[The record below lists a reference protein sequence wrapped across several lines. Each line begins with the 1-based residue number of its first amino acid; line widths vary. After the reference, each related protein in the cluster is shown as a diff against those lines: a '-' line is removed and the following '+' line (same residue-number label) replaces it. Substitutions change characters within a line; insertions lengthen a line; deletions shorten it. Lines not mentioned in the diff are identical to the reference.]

1 MRHRPLIL
9 IVEDDRELRELYRV
23 ALMLSD
29 YVVHSC
35 EDGLDALQYLE
46 VERPDLIVL
55 DLNLPRVPGRMLYD
69 ELRASARMRS
79 IPVVVVTGMEPA
91 PHLPGTT
98 VLIKPVPG
106 DELVRVIQAQ
116 LGPWRGGPQVT

>member
-1 MRHRPLIL
+1 MRHRALIL
-9 IVEDDRELRELYRV
+9 IVEDDRELRELYRL
-23 ALMLSD
+23 ALALSD
-29 YVVHSC
+29 YSVHCC
-35 EDGLDALQYLE
+35 EDGLDALQFLE
-46 VERPDLIVL
+46 TDRPDLVVL
-55 DLNLPRVPGRMLYD
+55 DLNLPRVPGRVLYD

-106 DELVRVIQAQ
+106 DELVRVVEAQ
-116 LGPWRGGPQVT
+116 LGQWRGGPQVT